1 MIAQDADNRKKS
13 MSVKRLQMG
22 LDGGNDVAEPHLEF
36 LELAT
41 TCDTYLR
48 NEVK

>member
-22 LDGGNDVAEPHLEF
+22 LGDGKDADDAPI
-36 LELAT
+36 
-41 TCDTYLR
+41 
-48 NEVK
+48 